1 MSSKVPSHKPL
12 VWLPFAAGG
21 MFAAL
26 LLPAAILLTT
36 GLILPAA
43 TTYEA
48 AHAFASNWLGK
59 LVLFGFVLLPVWH
72 AAHRLRVTAY
82 DFGVR
87 ADTAVAWIVYP
98 GAGLLTILAAVFLL
112 QI

>member
-1 MSSKVPSHKPL
+1 MSAKVPSHKPL

-36 GLILPAA
+36 GLILPGA
-43 TTYEA
+43 TAYEA

-82 DFGVR
+82 DFGIR
-87 ADTAVAWIVYP
+87 ADTTVAWVVYV
-98 GAGLLTILAAVFLL
+98 GAGLLSVLAAVFLL

>member
-1 MSSKVPSHKPL
+1 MSARRPSHKPL

-26 LLPAAILLTT
+26 FLPVVILVTT
-36 GLILPAA
+36 GLILPGA
-43 TTYEA
+43 TTFEA
-48 AHAFASNWLGK
+48 AHGFASHWLGK

-82 DFGVR
+82 DFGIR
-87 ADTAVAWIVYP
+87 ADELVAKLVYG
-98 GAGLLTILAAVFLL
+98 GAALLTLLALIFLL

>member
-1 MSSKVPSHKPL
+1 MSAKIPSHKPL

-36 GLILPAA
+36 GLILPGA
-43 TTYEA
+43 TSYEA

-82 DFGVR
+82 DFGIR
-87 ADTAVAWIVYP
+87 ADTTVAWVVYV
-98 GAGLLTILAAVFLL
+98 GAALLSLLALVFLL

>member
-1 MSSKVPSHKPL
+1 MSVKVPSHKPL

-26 LLPAAILLTT
+26 FLPVLIMITT
-36 GLILPAA
+36 GLILPGA

-48 AHAFASNWLGK
+48 AHGFASHWLGK
-59 LVLFGFVLLPVWH
+59 LVILGFVLLPAWH

-82 DFGVR
+82 DFGIR
-87 ADTAVAWIVYP
+87 ADGTVAYVVYGGAALLSLLAV
-98 GAGLLTILAAVFLL
+98 VFLL
-112 QI
+112 RI

>member
-1 MSSKVPSHKPL
+1 MSSKAPSHKPL

-26 LLPAAILLTT
+26 FLPAVILLTT
-36 GLILPAA
+36 GLILPGA

-82 DFGVR
+82 DFGIR
-87 ADTAVAWIVYP
+87 ADLLVARIVYG
-98 GAGLLTILAAVFLL
+98 GAALLTLLAIVYLL

>member
-1 MSSKVPSHKPL
+1 MSAKVPSHKPL

-21 MFAAL
+21 MFAAF
-26 LLPAAILLTT
+26 LLPVVILLTT
-36 GLILPAA
+36 GLILPGA

-59 LVLFGFVLLPVWH
+59 LILFGLVVLPAWH

-87 ADTAVAWIVYP
+87 ADSRVAWIVYG
-98 GAGLLTILAAVFLL
+98 GAALLSLLALVFLL
-112 QI
+112 QV